1 MDFKQ
6 YITGI
11 QHLGLPTLDMEATL
25 AFYHG
30 LGFRNAYETVNGGDR
45 VVFLR
50 LGNLTIETYE
60 SRDTVRSA
68 GAIAHVAL
76 NVTDIEAMWKLA
88 EEAGLQKIDEEIRF
102 LPFWEKGTRFFNA
115 LGPNGETIEFS
126 QIL

>member
-6 YITGI
+6 YTTGI
-11 QHLGLPTLDMEATL
+11 QHIGLPTQDMEATL

-30 LGFRNAYETVNGGDR
+30 LGFQNAYETVNGGDR

-60 SRDTVRSA
+60 SRTAVSST

-76 NVTDIEAMWKLA
+76 NVTDVDAMWKLA
-88 EEAGLQKIDEEIRF
+88 GKAGLNKQDPEIRF
-102 LPFWEKGTRFFNA
+102 LPFWDKGTRFFNV
-115 LGPNGETIEFS
+115 LGPNGETVEFS

>member
-6 YITGI
+6 YTTGI
-11 QHLGLPTLDMEATL
+11 QHVGLPTQDMEATL

-30 LGFRNAYETVNGGDR
+30 LGFQNAYETVNGGDR

-60 SRDTVRSA
+60 SRTAVSST

-76 NVTDIEAMWKLA
+76 NVTDVDAMWKLA
-88 EEAGLQKIDEEIRF
+88 GKAGLHKQDPEIRF
-102 LPFWEKGTRFFNA
+102 LPFWDKGTRFFNV
-115 LGPNGETIEFS
+115 LGPNGETVEFS